1 MPPRTGGRHYDIAGL
16 IKKLEEIH
24 KELGDEKDEKEKNE
38 DDTDEFT
45 RLKKMSAKQMTEIRR
60 MITERDELLSSSGG
74 GGKAAVQMSSR
85 IRELIRNA
93 HDLHGKMQEKLSK
106 EEKEVAKGKK
116 NGKLTPEDLEIH
128 QQMAE
133 LVSKHIAECESL
145 EKKRYQG
152 RAGGRNG
159 TKGAGVNGE
168 IKRTAMD
175 TDLAPIDLDPDVNEG
190 LIQLRRNDEKLDEQL
205 DMISKGMVRL
215 KGIAVDQSNEVKLQS
230 VMIDQI
236 SDNMDKATEH
246 LNDVNMK
253 LKDTLARA
261 GGATNILVK
270 VILLILLL
278 SIGAYMY
285 KAFG

>member
-1 MPPRTGGRHYDIAGL
+1 M
-16 IKKLEEIH
+16 
-24 KELGDEKDEKEKNE
+24 
-38 DDTDEFT
+38 
-45 RLKKMSAKQMTEIRR
+45 
-60 MITERDELLSSSGG
+60 
-74 GGKAAVQMSSR
+74 
-85 IRELIRNA
+85 
-93 HDLHGKMQEKLSK
+93 
-106 EEKEVAKGKK
+106 
-116 NGKLTPEDLEIH
+116 
-128 QQMAE
+128 
-133 LVSKHIAECESL
+133 CSL
-145 EKKRYQG
+145 
-152 RAGGRNG
+152 
-159 TKGAGVNGE
+159 
-168 IKRTAMD
+168 
-175 TDLAPIDLDPDVNEG
+175 
-190 LIQLRRNDEKLDEQL
+190 
-205 DMISKGMVRL
+205 ISKRSGFQGMVRL